1 MGLVELKCKSCGAN
15 LKVDENSDVF
25 YCEFCDAKLTHEKIY
40 HEISGTVKIDG
51 IAGVDEMLERASIL
65 LKNDRFAQASE
76 LYDKILEVSPRCA
89 EAYWGKFLCEHMVS
103 NPSVFIEC
111 SHDITD
117 NQNYRLAVDFA
128 EGETKKFYISIGEQ
142 AKEAHEKLIST
153 NTAKKKY
160 SRMALYASFPLSIL
174 LLIILIFI
182 SNALENYETAEQLE
196 RLFGYEKA
204 TMFFWAISS
213 IVSVISNK
221 ILVAAKDVLGED
233 PLDKFKYILWAMAI
247 FAGLGFFVTFIF

>member
-65 LKNDRFAQASE
+65 LKNDRFAQANDT
-76 LYDKILEVSPRCA
+76 YDKILEVSPRCA
-89 EAYWGKFLCEHMVS
+89 EGYWGKFLCEYMVS
-103 NPSVFIEC
+103 NPSVFIETAQ
-111 SHDITD
+111 DIT
-117 NQNYRLAVDFA
+117 NNSNYQLAVDFA
-128 EGETKKFYISIGEQ
+128 EGETKKFYMSIGEQ
-142 AKEAHEKLIST
+142 AKEAHEKFISA

-160 SRMALYASFPLSIL
+160 SRMALYTSFPASVL
-174 LLIILIFI
+174 LLIVLIII

-204 TMFFWAISS
+204 TMFFWTLASG
-213 IVSVISNK
+213 VSLVSNK
-221 ILVAAKDVLGED
+221 ILVTAKEMLGEN
-233 PLDKFKYILWAMAI
+233 PLDKFKYITWAMFG
-247 FAGLGFFVTFIF
+247 FAALGFFVTFIF